1 MTYIP
6 VTNPYK
12 YRYLGNKMKSSFAK
26 TALPLHVSRAL
37 KGLGRDISTA
47 RKIRSITLSD
57 MAERASIAR
66 STYQRIEE
74 GDPSVSFGAYAMVLF
89 VLGLG
94 DRLSQLADPG
104 TDLIALQL
112 TQETLPKRIAKP
124 KKARAL

>member
-1 MTYIP
+1 
-6 VTNPYK
+6 
-12 YRYLGNKMKSSFAK
+12 MKRSFAK
-26 TALPLHVSRAL
+26 MALPLHVRRGLAS
-37 KGLGRDISTA
+37 LGRDISTA
-47 RKIRSITLSD
+47 RRMRSITLEG

-94 DRLSQLADPG
+94 DRLSQIADPG

-112 TQETLPKRIAKP
+112 SQESLPKRVTKP
-124 KKARAL
+124 KKERAL

>member
-1 MTYIP
+1 
-6 VTNPYK
+6 
-12 YRYLGNKMKSSFAK
+12 MKSSFAK
-26 TALPLHVSRAL
+26 TALPLHVRRTL
-37 KGLGRDISTA
+37 KGLGRDISIA
-47 RKIRSITLSD
+47 RKIRSITLGD

-74 GDPSVSFGAYAMVLF
+74 GDPSVSLGAYAMVLF

-94 DRLSQLADPG
+94 DRLNQLADPG

-124 KKARAL
+124 KKPRAL

>member
-1 MTYIP
+1 
-6 VTNPYK
+6 
-12 YRYLGNKMKSSFAK
+12 MKSSFAK
-26 TALPLHVSRAL
+26 TALPLHVRRTL

-66 STYQRIEE
+66 STYQRIEG